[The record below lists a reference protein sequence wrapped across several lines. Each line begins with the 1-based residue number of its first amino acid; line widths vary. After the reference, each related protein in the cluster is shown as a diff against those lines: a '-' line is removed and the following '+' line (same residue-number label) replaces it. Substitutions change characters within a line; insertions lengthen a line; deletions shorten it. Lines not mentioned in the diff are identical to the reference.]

1 MAAIVRSRPVR
12 LTSADQPLAQ
22 RQTAIP
28 VVGPPLNRRLVWLC
42 GRLAIKQ
49 DGRRRCHTGLKELMF
64 CGRMYLLHPLKK

>member
-12 LTSADQPLAQ
+12 LTSADRPLAQ
-22 RQTAIP
+22 RQAGVS
-28 VVGPPLNRRLVWLC
+28 VVGPLNRRLVWLC

-64 CGRMYLLHPLKK
+64 CGRTYLLHPIQK